1 MKNLHVLLVVALAAL
16 FAASCC
22 PCRKAKAPQSK
33 SIVNTKWEL
42 VELQGKPVVAHDNF
56 FLMFNAEENR
66 VSGRGDC
73 NSLAGSYTST
83 EAGKLQMT
91 HVAST
96 RMFCPNQSEED
107 AFMQML
113 ETIDSF
119 KIDGDLL
126 MLLSKGKLIAILKA
140 TPQE

>member
-1 MKNLHVLLVVALAAL
+1 MKKLRVLFVVALAVL
-16 FAASCC
+16 FTASCC
-22 PCRKAKAPQSK
+22 PCRKSKAPQSK

-42 VELQGKPVVAHDNF
+42 VELQGKPVEAHDNF
-56 FLMFNAEENR
+56 FLTFNAEENR

-73 NSLAGSYTST
+73 NVLAGSYTST
-83 EAGKLQMT
+83 EAGKLQMMN
-91 HVAST
+91 VAST
-96 RMFCPNQSEED
+96 RMMCPNQSEED

-126 MLLSKGKLIAILKA
+126 MLLNKGKLVAIFKSI
-140 TPQE
+140 PQE